1 VNGSDLGPWI
11 VGLVA
16 VVAAGVTG
24 WWQWRIARSAPP
36 SVAQGY
42 GALVADL
49 RSDLDRLRIAH
60 AECMVNHEKA
70 EAEIVNLESDLRALR
85 VRVYELEQRVSRPP
99 SIRSRHDD
107 PTGDDLS

>member
-1 VNGSDLGPWI
+1 
-11 VGLVA
+11 
-16 VVAAGVTG
+16 
-24 WWQWRIARSAPP
+24 
-36 SVAQGY
+36 
-42 GALVADL
+42 
-49 RSDLDRLRIAH
+49 
-60 AECMVNHEKA
+60 MVNHEKA